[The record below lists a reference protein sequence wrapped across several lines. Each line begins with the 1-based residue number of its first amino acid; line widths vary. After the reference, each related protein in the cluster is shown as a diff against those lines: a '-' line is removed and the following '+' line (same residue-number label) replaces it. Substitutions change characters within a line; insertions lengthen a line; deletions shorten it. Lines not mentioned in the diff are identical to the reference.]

1 MTDKMATRRERAG
14 WTVAALIGLGLV
26 PVLAG
31 GLRLAELTGGAA
43 VTPDNARF
51 LASPVPILLHI
62 VGVTVYTVLGAFQFV
77 PRLRRRKP
85 GHHRKAGRLV
95 APCGLVAALSGM
107 WMAVF
112 YALPEHDGPLLAAF
126 RLVFGTAMAASIV
139 LGLAAVRRR
148 DFTAHRAWMIRGYA
162 IGLGAGT
169 QAFVLAPY
177 YGIAGPPDQLAR
189 ALLLGAGW
197 VINLIVAE
205 VIIQRWPVRF
215 SS

>member
-14 WTVAALIGLGLV
+14 WTVTALIGLGLI

-31 GLRLAELTGGAA
+31 GIRLAELTGGAT

-85 GHHRKAGRLV
+85 GRHRKAGRLL

-112 YALPEHDGPLLAAF
+112 YALPEHDGPLLAVF
-126 RLVFGTAMAASIV
+126 RLVFGAAMAASIV

-177 YGIAGPPDQLAR
+177 YAIAGPPDALAR

-205 VIIQRWPVRF
+205 AIIQRWPVRF